1 MFSAL
6 NIRYYSV
13 KSKNGIL
20 SFIVSILIFFS
31 HSALLILFWYLIRK
45 CTNKQRLIEENN
57 RLVKNELKEFYY
69 KIAKEEERKYKI
81 STNFESS

>member
-20 SFIVSILIFFS
+20 SFIVSIFIFFS

-45 CTNKQRLIEENN
+45 CTNKQRLIEEHN

-69 KIAKEEERKYKI
+69 KIA
-81 STNFESS
+81 